1 MCLWLAG
8 RAETCVVKGTWR
20 RLIWWM
26 VREILT
32 PSLTLAV
39 VWLCFKHVFLFVT
52 GIKESVCWTPPPEV
66 NPNKTCEYQA
76 LCSRFKELLTLPGT
90 TELNLT
96 HIIII
101 ILCVHRFN
109 VDLLVAVFLIVYW
122 LNLLLSSSPTLSS
135 FSDGYFNEDA
145 KYNLCYCE
153 SCHKLRGDEA
163 YYKRGEPPRDYALPF
178 GWCRFALQSVI
189 INTSSEK
196 VHII

>member
-1 MCLWLAG
+1 MC
-8 RAETCVVKGTWR
+8 
-20 RLIWWM
+20 
-26 VREILT
+26 
-32 PSLTLAV
+32 AV
-39 VWLCFKHVFLFVT
+39 CLFVT

-90 TELNLT
+90 TALHLT

-101 ILCVHRFN
+101 ILCGHRFN
-109 VDLLVAVFLIVYW
+109 LDLLVAVFAALLWLFMAVYW
-122 LNLLLSSSPTLSS
+122 LNILLSSSPTLSS

-189 INTSSEK
+189 IHLTP
-196 VHII
+196 

>member
-1 MCLWLAG
+1 MC
-8 RAETCVVKGTWR
+8 
-20 RLIWWM
+20 
-26 VREILT
+26 
-32 PSLTLAV
+32 AV
-39 VWLCFKHVFLFVT
+39 CLFVT

-90 TELNLT
+90 TALHLT
-96 HIIII
+96 HMII
-101 ILCVHRFN
+101 ILCGHRFN
-109 VDLLVAVFLIVYW
+109 LDLLVAVFAALLWLFMAVYW
-122 LNLLLSSSPTLSS
+122 LNILLSSSPTLSS

-189 INTSSEK
+189 IHLTP
-196 VHII
+196 